1 MEQGI
6 PYGDLIVLGAIA
18 AFIVLRYRAMLG
30 ESRGRDMNDVQQR
43 RQPEE
48 MQDGAVIQLPRQT
61 TRTPEPVKESALELA
76 LANTVRDGIKAIRT
90 RDPQFNLDEFLEGA
104 KGAFDMVID
113 AFNTSDYD
121 TLRMLLAP
129 DVYKNFEA
137 VLKEQEASGRVAHTT
152 LVAIRKAAITE
163 AALDGSNAVIAV
175 EFESSQIH
183 LVKDRA
189 GTILEG
195 NASTEERVH
204 DRWVFTRDVRTSAP
218 DWKIS
223 ET

>member
-18 AFIVLRYRAMLG
+18 AFIILRYRAMLG
-30 ESRGRDMNDVQQR
+30 EGRGRDPQDMER
-43 RQPEE
+43 RRPEE
-48 MQDGAVIQLPRQT
+48 AQDGAVIQLPRAQN
-61 TRTPEPVKESALELA
+61 RVEPEPVRESAIEAA
-76 LANTVRDGIKAIRT
+76 LGSDLRDGIAAIRA
-90 RDPQFNLDEFLEGA
+90 RDASFNLDEFIDGA
-104 KGAFDMVID
+104 KSAFDMVID

-152 LVAIRKAAITE
+152 LTAIRKAEVAEASIT
-163 AALDGSNAVIAV
+163 GSHAVIAV
-175 EFESSQIH
+175 DFESSQIH
-183 LVKDRA
+183 LVKDKD
-189 GTILEG
+189 GQIIEG
-195 NASTEERVH
+195 NPSLEERVS
-204 DRWVFTRDVRTSAP
+204 DRWVFTRDVRASAP

>member
-6 PYGDLIVLGAIA
+6 PYGDLIVLGAVA
-18 AFIVLRYRAMLG
+18 AFIILRYRAMLG
-30 ESRGRDMNDVQQR
+30 ENRGRDPHDIER
-43 RQPEE
+43 RKPEE
-48 MQDGAVIQLPRQT
+48 AQDGAVIQLPRAQS
-61 TRTPEPVKESALELA
+61 RVEPEPVKESALEASLEDG
-76 LANTVRDGIKAIRT
+76 LRDGIKAIRA
-90 RDPQFNLDEFLEGA
+90 RDNQFSVDEFLDGA
-104 KGAFDMVID
+104 KTAFDMVID

-137 VLKEQEASGRVAHTT
+137 VLKEQEASGRTAHTT
-152 LVAIRKAAITE
+152 LVAIRKAAMADISV
-163 AALDGSNAVIAV
+163 AGSSAVIAV

-183 LVKDRA
+183 LVKDA
-189 GTILEG
+189 DGQVIEG
-195 NASTEERVH
+195 NPSAEERVH
-204 DRWVFTRDVRTSAP
+204 DRWVFTRDLRSSAP

>member
-18 AFIVLRYRAMLG
+18 AFIILRYRAMLG
-30 ESRGRDMNDVQQR
+30 EGRGRDPQDTQR

-48 MQDGAVIQLPRQT
+48 AQGAAVIQLPRPQN
-61 TRTPEPVKESALELA
+61 RVEPEPVKESAMEAA
-76 LANTVRDGIKAIRT
+76 LADDLRDGIKAIRA
-90 RDPQFNLDEFLEGA
+90 RDASFNLDEFLDGA
-104 KGAFDMVID
+104 KAAFDMVID

-137 VLKEQEASGRVAHTT
+137 VLKEQEASGRIAHTT
-152 LVAIRKAAITE
+152 LVAIRKAELETASITGNN
-163 AALDGSNAVIAV
+163 AAIAV
-175 EFESSQIH
+175 AFESSQIH
-183 LVKDRA
+183 LVKDKDGA
-189 GTILEG
+189 IIEG
-195 NASTEERVH
+195 NPSAEERVS
-204 DRWVFTRDVRTSAP
+204 DRWVFTRDVRASAP